1 MEVPVRTDH
10 LMCMQC
16 FTEVT
21 AVISRSSMPTLPW
34 ALPMYELMCEHLIA
48 FMDDTERPLTI
59 REAACAGHEKLMHYY
74 KIARESM
81 HVIVATGALFPFS
94 LCNFHAYLAPACHPT
109 LRTDWFLKLGE
120 NNHTR
125 VLTVFRHVYEEYAS
139 NMSQPEDQPAACD
152 GFDSGSDNGILG
164 SAAAHPV
171 VEQTHPHTES
181 QSEFARWVANEGGP
195 GKMHHPLIWWKVR
208 RHARLIRK
216 LTYVRMAYQAH
227 AKEFPVIAKMAQ
239 DFLAVMGTSV
249 SVERLF
255 SSSRHICRDTRSSLK
270 ADSVSSLLLAKKW
283 LQDPTIFRKVFG
295 VSM

>member
-1 MEVPVRTDH
+1 MIQSGHSQYVRRHVLGMKSSCTITRSQGSR
-10 LMCMQC
+10 CMLSLQQ
-16 FTEVT
+16 V
-21 AVISRSSMPTLPW
+21 RSSHFHCATSM
-34 ALPMYELMCEHLIA
+34 LI
-48 FMDDTERPLTI
+48 
-59 REAACAGHEKLMHYY
+59 
-74 KIARESM
+74 
-81 HVIVATGALFPFS
+81 
-94 LCNFHAYLAPACHPT
+94 LAPACHPT

-125 VLTVFRHVYEEYAS
+125 ALTVFRHVYEEYAS